1 MARLGAIITPFL
13 AQVLLKISP
22 HLAIS
27 LYGLVAFLAAIASLC
42 LPIET
47 KGRQL
52 KVIIYFILYLIQLNI
67 ITYFFF

>member
-1 MARLGAIITPFL
+1 MRAIGLGTCSAMARVGAIITPFL

-27 LYGLVAFLAAIASLC
+27 IYGTVALLAAAASLL

-52 KVIIYFILYLIQLNI
+52 KV
-67 ITYFFF
+67 FFR